1 MYFAAMDTTV
11 LEVETVESVP
21 FQGRVVAILMGMG
34 NLGVAYLRLL
44 KLERNLL
51 EGLWCQLVETEYGVI
66 LEPLQFSPLP
76 LCFAFYFV

>member
-1 MYFAAMDTTV
+1 MDTTV

-21 FQGRVVAILMGMG
+21 FQGRVVAILMGMD

-76 LCFAFYFV
+76 LCSAFYFV

>member
-1 MYFAAMDTTV
+1 
-11 LEVETVESVP
+11 
-21 FQGRVVAILMGMG
+21 MGMG
-34 NLGVAYLRLL
+34 NLGVVYLRLL

>member
-1 MYFAAMDTTV
+1 
-11 LEVETVESVP
+11 
-21 FQGRVVAILMGMG
+21 MGMG

-76 LCFAFYFV
+76 LCSAFYFV

>member
-1 MYFAAMDTTV
+1 M
-11 LEVETVESVP
+11 ESVP
-21 FQGRVVAILMGMG
+21 YQGRVVAILMGMG